1 MNGLRKHPSWE
12 VQQLVLFSNLKKI
25 WVDWVAAEIMVGT
38 SLELCI
44 FFIKYNV
51 YFNPGIIPIRISI
64 SRINLLCVCCPVNI
78 EVIYYISSWLW
89 WNRGTKL
96 WCIWSGIGLVQMLEL
111 LAWANA
117 AMDEFRFSWPLVLS
131 YHLNF
136 HLNLWNNLT
145 RCKRQVRF

>member
-1 MNGLRKHPSWE
+1 MRYLVGLMQVLCACSSAKAQVVKNTEVGLIFWLRYMSCICGTTSEIVAVYIDLIHNFFQKAWKCRHVNGLRKHPSWE

-78 EVIYYISSWLW
+78 EVIYYISS
-89 WNRGTKL
+89 
-96 WCIWSGIGLVQMLEL
+96 
-111 LAWANA
+111 
-117 AMDEFRFSWPLVLS
+117 
-131 YHLNF
+131 
-136 HLNLWNNLT
+136 
-145 RCKRQVRF
+145 